1 MSHSQRGKPILLT
14 GFEPFGAHRVN
25 SSWEAVKIVAAEN
38 AAHVHA
44 ARLPVQHRLAR
55 ARLVTLLAEHR
66 PSICLLT
73 GLAAGDAIRI
83 ERGARRPPE
92 LHHIAGARRLEGHW
106 PWPELAKAAARVFPR
121 VRFSDDAGRYVC
133 ESTYW
138 SLLAYRE
145 QWALPRDAA
154 FVHLPPLSHRVGV
167 LTLAEV
173 LNGILEARLA
183 GSGLKGAATPPLPA
197 AHVAAAGQQSP

>member
-1 MSHSQRGKPILLT
+1 MLT

-25 SSWEAVKIVAAEN
+25 SSWEAVKIVAAEH
-38 AAHVHA
+38 AAHVRA
-44 ARLPVQHRLAR
+44 ARLPVRHRLAR
-55 ARLVTLLAEHR
+55 AQLVALLSEHQ

-73 GLAAGDAIRI
+73 GLAPGNAIRI
-83 ERGARRPPE
+83 ERSARRPPE

-106 PWPELAKAAARVFPR
+106 PWPELAKAAAGAFPR
-121 VRFSDDAGRYVC
+121 VHFSDDAGRYVC

-145 QWALPRDAA
+145 QWGLPRDAA

-183 GSGLKGAATPPLPA
+183 GSGLTGAATPPPPA
-197 AHVAAAGQQSP
+197 AGVAAAGRRSL